1 MHVFTLY
8 NKEVSLCTVVFY
20 ANSYKYQKNIINK
33 NVFHKDKLSF
43 YLQTNNQGDYS
54 MTNRFDKI
62 YSLDT
67 NIILDDARNF
77 ITLSEEGTNLIVL
90 PETVLDEID
99 SKKSGFDEIN
109 FQAREF
115 GRLLYD
121 ATIDNKTTIEI
132 NDQTITVIET
142 TVENTIIHIVSK
154 EKYVADSDNTS
165 SSIRNDRKILEIT
178 KEILEHGYDG
188 MKFISL
194 DVMARTRAISLG
206 IETEAMNLGTKDIEL
221 EFIKYIDLDKG
232 DVLVNGAPITDYDED
247 YKPNNFSYVFS
258 EFGTNR
264 KYLVSVQ
271 FGKVS
276 LLEENELRKQNVNPM
291 NTEQLFFS
299 NALLSAHYDIIVVEA
314 KAGSGKT
321 LLAVSAA
328 MELIKKKEYQRIV
341 YIRNSVESLAKGEEV
356 GYLSTNEAKFEI
368 YNFPLFDTLSYIAA
382 KMLNNSKENK
392 PGKGEFITEERIS
405 EKTEELVEKY
415 QIETMWTGAMRGR
428 TLSNAI
434 VIMDETQNMANA
446 TMQLAMS
453 RIDASC
459 KVVILGSN
467 RQIDNQYITKHTN
480 GLTTLL
486 NATKDEHEE
495 VNLFGIELQK
505 VLRGP
510 VTQFAERV
518 FSKD

>member
-1 MHVFTLY
+1 
-8 NKEVSLCTVVFY
+8 
-20 ANSYKYQKNIINK
+20 
-33 NVFHKDKLSF
+33 
-43 YLQTNNQGDYS
+43 
-54 MTNRFDKI
+54 MTNRFEKI

-77 ITLSEEGTNLIVL
+77 MILSDEGTNLIVL

-115 GRLLYD
+115 GRLLFD
-121 ATIDNKTTIEI
+121 ADINDKTTIEV
-132 NDQTITVIET
+132 NGQEITVIET

-154 EKYVADSDNTS
+154 EKYNADSDNTS

-178 KEILEHGYDG
+178 KNIMEHGYENI
-188 MKFISL
+188 KFISL

-206 IETEAMNLGTKDIEL
+206 IKTEAMNLGVKDVELEFVKHMDISDCGIEL
-221 EFIKYIDLDKG
+221 E
-232 DVLVNGAPITDYDED
+232 NGNDITLYDPDYL
-247 YKPNNFSYVFS
+247 PNNYNYVFTVD
-258 EFGTNR
+258 GGR
-264 KYLVSVQ
+264 KHLVAIQHKKIV
-271 FGKVS
+271 F
-276 LLEENELRKQNVNPM
+276 LEEAELRKQEVNPM

-299 NALLSAHYDIIVVEA
+299 NALLDPHYDIIVAEA

-321 LLAVSAA
+321 LLAISAA
-328 MELIKKKEYQRIV
+328 MELIKRKEYQRIV
-341 YIRNSVESLAKGEEV
+341 YIRNSVESLSKGEEV
-356 GYLSTNEAKFEI
+356 GYLSGNDEKFEI
-368 YNFPLFDTLSYIAA
+368 YNFPLFDTISYIAA
-382 KMLNNSKENK
+382 KMLSKSKENK
-392 PGKGEFITEERIS
+392 PGKGEFITEDRIS

-434 VIMDETQNMANA
+434 VIVDEAQNMANS
-446 TMQLAMS
+446 TMQLVMS
-453 RIDASC
+453 RVDASC
-459 KVVILGSN
+459 KIVVLGSN

-486 NATKDEHEE
+486 NATKEEHEE
-495 VNLFGIELQK
+495 VNLFGIELHK

-518 FSKD
+518 FSK

>member
-1 MHVFTLY
+1 
-8 NKEVSLCTVVFY
+8 
-20 ANSYKYQKNIINK
+20 
-33 NVFHKDKLSF
+33 
-43 YLQTNNQGDYS
+43 

-77 ITLSEEGTNLIVL
+77 MIMSDEGHNLIVL

-121 ATIDNKTTIEI
+121 AEIVDKTTIEI
-132 NDQTITVIET
+132 NGQTITVIET
-142 TVENTIIHIVSK
+142 TVEDTIIHIISK
-154 EKYVADSDNTS
+154 EKYNADSDNTS

-178 KEILEHGYDG
+178 KQVMENGYENI
-188 MKFISL
+188 KFISL

-206 IETEAMNLGTKDIEL
+206 IETEAMNLGVKDIEL
-221 EFIKYIDLDKG
+221 EFVKHMDISELD
-232 DVLVNGAPITDYDED
+232 VELVNGMDISLLNPEHQ
-247 YKPNNFSYVFS
+247 PNNYNYVF
-258 EFGTNR
+258 EVAGGR
-264 KYLVSVQ
+264 KHLVAIQ
-271 FGKVS
+271 YGKVVF
-276 LLEENELRKQNVNPM
+276 LEEAELRKQNVNPM

-299 NALLSAHYDIIVVEA
+299 NALLDPYYNIIAVEA

-321 LLAVSAA
+321 LLAISAS
-328 MELIKKKEYQRIV
+328 MELIKRKEFQRIV

-356 GYLSTNEAKFEI
+356 GYLSGNDEKFEI

-415 QIETMWTGAMRGR
+415 QIETMWTGSMRGR

-434 VIMDETQNMANA
+434 VIVDEAQNMANS
-446 TMQLAMS
+446 TMQLVMS
-453 RIDASC
+453 RVDASC
-459 KVVILGSN
+459 KIVVLGSN

-495 VNLFGIELQK
+495 VNLFGIELHK

-510 VTQFAERV
+510 VTQFAERI
-518 FSKD
+518 FSK

>member
-1 MHVFTLY
+1 
-8 NKEVSLCTVVFY
+8 
-20 ANSYKYQKNIINK
+20 
-33 NVFHKDKLSF
+33 
-43 YLQTNNQGDYS
+43 

-77 ITLSEEGTNLIVL
+77 MTLSDEGTNLIVL

-121 ATIDNKTTIEI
+121 AEIVNKTTFKAD
-132 NDQTITVIET
+132 DQTITVIET
-142 TVENTIIHIVSK
+142 TVEDTIIHIISK
-154 EKYVADSDNTS
+154 EKYNADSDNTS

-178 KEILEHGYDG
+178 KQVMENGYENI
-188 MKFISL
+188 KFISL

-206 IETEAMNLGTKDIEL
+206 IETEAMNLGVKDTEL
-221 EFIKYIDLDKG
+221 EFVKHMDISNSS
-232 DVLVNGAPITDYDED
+232 VELVNGMDIFLLNPEHQ
-247 YKPNNFSYVFS
+247 PNNYNYVF
-258 EFGTNR
+258 EVAGGR
-264 KYLVSVQ
+264 KHLVAIQ
-271 FGKVS
+271 HKKVVF
-276 LLEENELRKQNVNPM
+276 LEEAELRKQNVNPM

-299 NALLSAHYDIIVVEA
+299 NALLSPYYNIIAVEA

-328 MELIKKKEYQRIV
+328 MELIKRKEFQRIV

-356 GYLSTNEAKFEI
+356 GYLSGNDEKFEI

-382 KMLNNSKENK
+382 KQLNNSKENK

-405 EKTEELVEKY
+405 EKTEELVERY
-415 QIETMWTGAMRGR
+415 QIETMWTGSMRGR

-434 VIMDETQNMANA
+434 VIVDEAQNMANS
-446 TMQLAMS
+446 TLQLVMS
-453 RIDASC
+453 RVDASC
-459 KVVILGSN
+459 KIIVLGSN

-495 VNLFGIELQK
+495 VNLFGIELHK

-510 VTQFAERV
+510 VTQFAERI
-518 FSKD
+518 FSKN